1 LLEFVINVEA
11 SVLTT
16 SFITMKTLV
25 VYIVFGILLMGIIA
39 GSFAPDYAQA
49 EIIFTSGPLLG
60 LFMWA
65 LSK

>member
-1 LLEFVINVEA
+1 
-11 SVLTT
+11 
-16 SFITMKTLV
+16 MKTLA

-39 GSFAPDYAQA
+39 GSFAPDYARA
-49 EIIFTSGPLLG
+49 EIVFTSGPLLG